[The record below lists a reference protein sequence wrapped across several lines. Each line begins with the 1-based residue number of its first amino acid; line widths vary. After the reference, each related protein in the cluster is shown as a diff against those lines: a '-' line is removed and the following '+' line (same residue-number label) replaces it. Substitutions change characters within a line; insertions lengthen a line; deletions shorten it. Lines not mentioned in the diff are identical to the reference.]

1 MDKLRQELSPLHI
14 GKALDVATRDGAFA
28 KEMYA
33 GFGSCREI
41 VALDRSDKMF
51 EKVTPLSLAIWYLDD
66 ATSIK
71 EWELIKE
78 ELKLIESM
86 IILYDD

>member
-1 MDKLRQELSPLHI
+1 MKERKKFE
-14 GKALDVATRDGAFA
+14 KALNDYYKHLIIRFNRGADYIDKHNDDVDLI
-28 KEMYA
+28 E
-33 GFGSCREI
+33 
-41 VALDRSDKMF
+41 
-51 EKVTPLSLAIWYLDD
+51 
-66 ATSIK
+66 

>member
-1 MDKLRQELSPLHI
+1 M
-14 GKALDVATRDGAFA
+14 
-28 KEMYA
+28 KE
-33 GFGSCREI
+33 R
-41 VALDRSDKMF
+41 KKF
-51 EKVTPLSLAIWYLDD
+51 EKVLNDYYKHLITRFNRGADYIDIHNDD
-66 ATSIK
+66 TKGIK

>member
-1 MDKLRQELSPLHI
+1 MKERKKFQ
-14 GKALDVATRDGAFA
+14 KALNDYYKHLIIRFNRGSDYIDRHNDDVN
-28 KEMYA
+28 
-33 GFGSCREI
+33 
-41 VALDRSDKMF
+41 L
-51 EKVTPLSLAIWYLDD
+51 
-66 ATSIK
+66 IK